1 MPFDRH
7 AASPLDSLDPASLAS
22 SFTSTSSTDAVPTP
36 TKLVAVVPTMTTATA
51 PDKAAS
57 SSSSSS
63 SSSAVAAPEIY
74 EQKDEAYFGY
84 YSMLSHQAQ
93 MLQDTVRTAAYQRA
107 ILNNARDF
115 IDKVVMDVGAGNG
128 ILSFFSAQAGAKKVY
143 AVEASNMVDCLRK
156 VVDASKAD
164 RDENEVADEKETLEL
179 MGAGDAGLGGVSF
192 GTTNPKEQR
201 NAWLQGRLVP
211 VHSKVED
218 VQPEHL
224 QGHTQVDTIVSECL
238 GVLLVHERMCES
250 FLDARD
256 RFLAPG
262 GSVFPSAGTI
272 CLAPFEDK
280 QLWNDTANK
289 AKWWLNS
296 NFYGVDVSPFASLAF
311 EENFASPVVG
321 VFAPQCLLSVSSD
334 YVIDFASISKQ
345 ELKEFTIP
353 VEWTFTN
360 AAIVHGLGG
369 WFDLHFNSQ
378 SSPPASDTDA
388 TMSEPNTASNAMSLE
403 AALNTI
409 QSASASTDA
418 ALTTLPTIDT
428 SSSTTFMTTSP
439 YAEPTHWQQVRFLLP
454 EPLAVN
460 RNQKITG
467 SIHCKVNDQRSY
479 TMTALLRVHSPD
491 ATWSDSPITTRKQV
505 WRLDRQTYSWS

>member
-1 MPFDRH
+1 
-7 AASPLDSLDPASLAS
+7 
-22 SFTSTSSTDAVPTP
+22 
-36 TKLVAVVPTMTTATA
+36 MTAQNG
-51 PDKAAS
+51 AS
-57 SSSSSS
+57 SSTTL
-63 SSSAVAAPEIY
+63 AAEIY

-107 ILNNARDF
+107 ILNNAQHDF
-115 IDKVVMDVGAGNG
+115 VDKVVMDVGAGNG
-128 ILSFFSAQAGAKKVY
+128 ILSFFAAQAGAKKVY
-143 AVEASNMVDCLRK
+143 AIEASNMVECLQK
-156 VVDASKAD
+156 VVDASNPTRKP
-164 RDENEVADEKETLEL
+164 EVVNGEKEALEL

-192 GTTNPKEQR
+192 GTTNPTEPR
-201 NAWLQGRLVP
+201 NGWLQGRLVP

-218 VQPEHL
+218 VTPKHL
-224 QGHTQVDTIVSECL
+224 EGHKQVDTIVSECL

-296 NFYGVDVSPFASLAF
+296 NFYGVDVSPFAALAF
-311 EENFASPVVG
+311 EENFSSPVVG
-321 VFAPQCLLSVSSD
+321 VFPPQCLLSVSSD
-334 YVIDFASISKQ
+334 YVIDFASITQ
-345 ELKEFTIP
+345 AELREFTVP
-353 VEWTFTN
+353 VEWTFAN

-378 SSPPASDTDA
+378 SPSHNDTDTTMGEA
-388 TMSEPNTASNAMSLE
+388 TANATNGMSLE
-403 AALNTI
+403 TALDTLKT
-409 QSASASTDA
+409 ASALASSSTPTSAASNSTDA
-418 ALTTLPTIDT
+418 ILPTLPTV
-428 SSSTTFMTTSP
+428 STTPAAGNFMTTSP
-439 YAEPTHWQQVRFLLP
+439 YADPTHWQQVRFLLP

-460 RNQKITG
+460 RNQKIAG
-467 SIHCKVNDQRSY
+467 SVHCKVNDQRSY
-479 TMTALLRVHSPD
+479 TMTAHLRLLNPD
-491 ATWSDSPITTRKQV
+491 GAASDSPTTTRKAV

>member
-1 MPFDRH
+1 
-7 AASPLDSLDPASLAS
+7 
-22 SFTSTSSTDAVPTP
+22 
-36 TKLVAVVPTMTTATA
+36 MTA
-51 PDKAAS
+51 DKGAS
-57 SSSSSS
+57 SSTTLP
-63 SSSAVAAPEIY
+63 AEIY

-107 ILNNARDF
+107 ILNNAQHDF
-115 IDKVVMDVGAGNG
+115 VDKVVMDVGAGNG
-128 ILSFFSAQAGAKKVY
+128 ILSFFAAQAGAKKVY
-143 AVEASNMVDCLRK
+143 AIEASNMVECLQK
-156 VVDASKAD
+156 VVDASHATRKP
-164 RDENEVADEKETLEL
+164 EVVKGEKEALEL

-192 GTTNPKEQR
+192 GTTNPTEQR
-201 NAWLQGRLVP
+201 NGWLQGRLVP

-218 VQPEHL
+218 VTAKHL
-224 QGHTQVDTIVSECL
+224 EGHTQVDTIVSECL

-296 NFYGVDVSPFASLAF
+296 NFYGVDVSPFAALAF
-311 EENFASPVVG
+311 EENFSSPVVG
-321 VFAPQCLLSVSSD
+321 VFPPQCLLSVSSD
-334 YVIDFASISKQ
+334 YVIDFASITQ
-345 ELKEFTIP
+345 AELREFTVP
-353 VEWTFTN
+353 VEWVFAN

-378 SSPPASDTDA
+378 SPSNNDTDTTMGEA
-388 TMSEPNTASNAMSLE
+388 TTNANGMSLE
-403 AALNTI
+403 SALDTLKTA
-409 QSASASTDA
+409 SALASASTPTSNSTDA
-418 ALTTLPTIDT
+418 ILPTIPT
-428 SSSTTFMTTSP
+428 VSTTSATAGNFMTTSP
-439 YAEPTHWQQVRFLLP
+439 YADPTHWQQVRFLLP

-460 RNQKITG
+460 RNQKIAG
-467 SIHCKVNDQRSY
+467 SVHCKVNDQRSY
-479 TMTALLRVHSPD
+479 TMTAHLRLLNPD
-491 ATWSDSPITTRKQV
+491 GTASDSPTTTRKAV

>member
-1 MPFDRH
+1 M
-7 AASPLDSLDPASLAS
+7 SN
-22 SFTSTSSTDAVPTP
+22 PTP
-36 TKLVAVVPTMTTATA
+36 EN
-51 PDKAAS
+51 AAS
-57 SSSSSS
+57 SSS
-63 SSSAVAAPEIY
+63 AAAAAEIY

-107 ILNNARDF
+107 ILNNARTDF
-115 IDKVVMDVGAGNG
+115 QDKVVMDVGAGNG
-128 ILSFFSAQAGAKKVY
+128 ILSFFSAQAGARKVY
-143 AVEASNMVDCLRK
+143 AIEASNMVECLSH
-156 VVDASKAD
+156 VVKQSEKD
-164 RDENEVADEKETLEL
+164 REGIQQEKETLEL
-179 MGAGDAGLGGVSF
+179 MGASETGTVGTGVF
-192 GTTNPKEQR
+192 GSTNPEVER
-201 NAWLQGRLVP
+201 NEWLQGRLVP

-218 VQPEHL
+218 VTPKHL
-224 QGHTQVDTIVSECL
+224 EGHEKVDTIVSECL

-280 QLWNDTANK
+280 QLYNDTVNK
-289 AKWWLNS
+289 AKWWLNN
-296 NFYGVDVSPFASLAF
+296 NFYGVDVSPFAALAF
-311 EENFASPVVG
+311 KENFSSPVVG
-321 VFAPQCLLSVSSD
+321 VFPPACLLSVSSD
-334 YVIDFASISKQ
+334 YVIDFATISKD

-353 VEWTFTN
+353 VEWAFSS

-378 SSPPASDTDA
+378 STQEAESVGEGDANMTDA
-388 TMSEPNTASNAMSLE
+388 ANPPTSLE
-403 AALNTI
+403 AALSSLTA
-409 QSASASTDA
+409 ASNGVDA
-418 ALTTLPTIDT
+418 VLNNLPTV
-428 SSSTTFMTTSP
+428 SPSSTVGGNFMTTSP

-460 RNQKITG
+460 RGQKLTG

-479 TMTALLRVHSPD
+479 TMTAQLRLQERDGTAV
-491 ATWSDSPITTRKQV
+491 DSESMRRQAV

>member
-1 MPFDRH
+1 MSNTKSTPNG
-7 AASPLDSLDPASLAS
+7 AQASYS
-22 SFTSTSSTDAVPTP
+22 SSTLAPT
-36 TKLVAVVPTMTTATA
+36 AG
-51 PDKAAS
+51 DK
-57 SSSSSS
+57 
-63 SSSAVAAPEIY
+63 Y

-107 ILNNARDF
+107 ILNSASRDF
-115 IDKVVMDVGAGNG
+115 ANKVVMDVGAGNG

-143 AVEASNMVDCLRK
+143 AIEASNMVQCLQK
-156 VVDASKAD
+156 VVDASKSS
-164 RDENEVADEKETLEL
+164 REKEEVEKEKEVLEL
-179 MGAGDAGLGGVSF
+179 MGASEGSLCANVGF
-192 GTTNPKEQR
+192 GTTNPTQPR
-201 NAWLQGRLVP
+201 NGWLEGRLVP

-218 VQPEHL
+218 VTAKDLEGL
-224 QGHTQVDTIVSECL
+224 EKVDTIVSECL

-256 RFLAPG
+256 RFLSPN

-280 QLWNDTANK
+280 QLWNDTVNK

-296 NFYGVDVSPFASLAF
+296 NFYGVDVAPFAALAF
-311 EENFASPVVG
+311 EENFSSPVVG
-321 VFAPQCLLSVSSD
+321 VFPAGCLLSVSSD
-334 YVIDFASISKQ
+334 YVVDFATISKE

-353 VEWTFTN
+353 VEWNFGQ
-360 AAIVHGLGG
+360 AALVHGLGG

-378 SSPPASDTDA
+378 STPEEGDTAMTEGD
-388 TMSEPNTASNAMSLE
+388 SEGMSLE
-403 AALNTI
+403 TALNTI
-409 QSASASTDA
+409 QSASANSA
-418 ALTTLPTIDT
+418 LPTIPTIDPT
-428 SSSTTFMTTSP
+428 TSTTAAGTGNFMTTSP

-460 RNQKITG
+460 RGQKLSG
-467 SIHCKVNDQRSY
+467 SVHCKVNDQRSY
-479 TMTALLRVHSPD
+479 TMTAHLRLLNPD
-491 ATWSDSPITTRKQV
+491 GTSSDSKATMRETV

>member
-1 MPFDRH
+1 M
-7 AASPLDSLDPASLAS
+7 AATTTGTTPKKGAS
-22 SFTSTSSTDAVPTP
+22 SS
-36 TKLVAVVPTMTTATA
+36 AT
-51 PDKAAS
+51 AAS
-57 SSSSSS
+57 SS
-63 SSSAVAAPEIY
+63 AAIY

-107 ILNNARDF
+107 ILNNAPRDF
-115 IDKVVMDVGAGNG
+115 HDKVVMDVGAGNG
-128 ILSFFSAQAGAKKVY
+128 ILSFFSAQAGARKVY
-143 AVEASNMVDCLRK
+143 AIEASNMVECLQK
-156 VVDASKAD
+156 VVDASKPD
-164 RDENEVADEKETLEL
+164 RATAEVAAEREALEL
-179 MGAGDAGLGGVSF
+179 MGAGNAGLGGVSF
-192 GTTNPKEQR
+192 GTTNPGESR

-218 VQPEHL
+218 VTPEHL
-224 QGHTQVDTIVSECL
+224 EGHPQVDTIVSECL

-256 RFLAPG
+256 RYLAPG

-296 NFYGVDVSPFASLAF
+296 NFYGVDVSPFAALAF
-311 EENFASPVVG
+311 EENFSSPVVG
-321 VFAPQCLLSVSSD
+321 VFAPQCLLSVSCD
-334 YVIDFASISKQ
+334 YVIDFASITKQ
-345 ELKEFTIP
+345 ELQEFTVP
-353 VEWTFTN
+353 VEWTFAS

-378 SSPPASDTDA
+378 AATPGADTDS
-388 TMSEPNTASNAMSLE
+388 TMGDASASGGSANGMSLQ
-403 AALNTI
+403 AALDTLK
-409 QSASASTDA
+409 SASASASAASGSGSGSNSTSMDA
-418 ALTTLPTIDT
+418 VLTTLPTID
-428 SSSTTFMTTSP
+428 SSATTPAAAAAAGNFMSTSP

-460 RNQKITG
+460 RGQKIAG
-467 SIHCKVNDQRSY
+467 SVHCKVNDQRSY
-479 TMTALLRVHSPD
+479 TMTALLRLQNPD
-491 ATWSDSPITTRKQV
+491 GTASDTPITTRKAV

>member
-1 MPFDRH
+1 
-7 AASPLDSLDPASLAS
+7 
-22 SFTSTSSTDAVPTP
+22 
-36 TKLVAVVPTMTTATA
+36 MTTNN
-51 PDKAAS
+51 PNP
-57 SSSSSS
+57 SS
-63 SSSAVAAPEIY
+63 SSSASAAAAATATATATATEIY

-107 ILNNARDF
+107 ILNNAARDF
-115 IDKVVMDVGAGNG
+115 QDKVIMDVGAGNG

-143 AVEASNMVDCLRK
+143 AVEASNMVECLTK
-156 VVDASKAD
+156 VVNASSKTGRSEA
-164 RDENEVADEKETLEL
+164 EVSKEKEMLEL
-179 MGAGDAGLGGVSF
+179 MGAGDTGLVGVGAG
-192 GTTNPKEQR
+192 TNPGEAR
-201 NAWLQGRLVP
+201 NGWLQGRLVP

-218 VQPEHL
+218 VTSKHL
-224 QGHTQVDTIVSECL
+224 EGNDKVDTIVSECL

-296 NFYGVDVSPFASLAF
+296 NFYGVDVSPFAALAF
-311 EENFASPVVG
+311 EENFSSPVVG
-321 VFAPQCLLSVSSD
+321 VFGPQCLLSVSSD
-334 YVIDFASISKQ
+334 YVIDFATISKD
-345 ELKEFTIP
+345 ELKEFTVP
-353 VEWTFTN
+353 VEWSFTN

-378 SSPPASDTDA
+378 SSPSTDTDTPMGDA
-388 TMSEPNTASNAMSLE
+388 NAANGMSLE
-403 AALNTI
+403 AALDTLKTA
-409 QSASASTDA
+409 SATASASNSMDA
-418 ALTTLPTIDT
+418 VLTNLPTIDST
-428 SSSTTFMTTSP
+428 ASTTAGNFMTTSP

-460 RNQKITG
+460 RGQKIAG
-467 SIHCKVNDQRSY
+467 SVHCKVNDQRSY
-479 TMTALLRVHSPD
+479 TMTAHLRLQNPD
-491 ATWSDSPITTRKQV
+491 GTASESKATTRTAV

>member
-1 MPFDRH
+1 
-7 AASPLDSLDPASLAS
+7 
-22 SFTSTSSTDAVPTP
+22 
-36 TKLVAVVPTMTTATA
+36 MTTNANQEGSDTA
-51 PDKAAS
+51 PSSSALAQAAAS
-57 SSSSSS
+57 SS
-63 SSSAVAAPEIY
+63 EIY

-93 MLQDTVRTAAYQRA
+93 MLQDAVRTAAYQRA
-107 ILNNARDF
+107 ILNNAPRDF
-115 IDKVVMDVGAGNG
+115 HDKVVMDVGAGNG

-143 AVEASNMVDCLRK
+143 AIEASNMVECLQK
-156 VVDASKAD
+156 VVDAAKQNREGA
-164 RDENEVADEKETLEL
+164 EVRREREALDL
-179 MGAGDAGLGGVSF
+179 MGASETGV
-192 GTTNPKEQR
+192 GPTTNPAEPR
-201 NAWLQGRLVP
+201 NAWLQARLVP

-218 VQPEHL
+218 VTPAHL
-224 QGHTQVDTIVSECL
+224 EGHTQVDTIVSECL

-280 QLWNDTANK
+280 QLWNDTINK

-296 NFYGVDVSPFASLAF
+296 NFYGVDVSPFAPLAF
-311 EENFASPVVG
+311 EEVISSPVVG

-334 YVIDFASISKQ
+334 YVIDFATISKD
-345 ELKEFTIP
+345 ELKDFTVP
-353 VEWTFTN
+353 VEWTFSS

-378 SSPPASDTDA
+378 STSTSAAGDADTTMGDA
-388 TMSEPNTASNAMSLE
+388 NSVSLE
-403 AALNTI
+403 AALDTLK
-409 QSASASTDA
+409 SASASASASALGSGSSLGTGPNGSTSIDA
-418 ALTTLPTIDT
+418 VLTALPTIEPT
-428 SSSTTFMTTSP
+428 NAGNFMTTSP

-460 RNQKITG
+460 RGQKISG
-467 SIHCKVNDQRSY
+467 SVHCKVNDQRSY
-479 TMTALLRVHSPD
+479 TMTAHLRLQNPD
-491 ATWSDSPITTRKQV
+491 GTASDSAATIRKAV

>member
-1 MPFDRH
+1 MSANTDA
-7 AASPLDSLDPASLAS
+7 AASG
-22 SFTSTSSTDAVPTP
+22 
-36 TKLVAVVPTMTTATA
+36 
-51 PDKAAS
+51 
-57 SSSSSS
+57 
-63 SSSAVAAPEIY
+63 SSSAAAAEIY

-93 MLQDTVRTAAYQRA
+93 MLQDTVRTTAYQRA
-107 ILNNARDF
+107 ILNNAARDF
-115 IDKVVMDVGAGNG
+115 HDKVVMDVGAGNG

-143 AVEASNMVDCLRK
+143 AVEASNMVECLQK
-156 VVDASKAD
+156 VVDAAKSQ
-164 RDENEVADEKETLEL
+164 REGQVVEQEKETLEL

-192 GTTNPKEQR
+192 GTTNPTEPR
-201 NAWLQGRLVP
+201 NAWLADRLVP

-218 VQPEHL
+218 VKPEHL

-256 RFLAPG
+256 KYLAPG

-296 NFYGVDVSPFASLAF
+296 NFYGVDVSPFAALAF
-311 EENFASPVVG
+311 EENFSSPVVG
-321 VFAPQCLLSVSSD
+321 VFPPQCLLSVSSD
-334 YVIDFASISKQ
+334 YVIDFATISKS
-345 ELKEFTIP
+345 ELQEFTVP
-353 VEWTFTN
+353 VEWSFAN

-378 SSPPASDTDA
+378 SPTPPNDSDA
-388 TMSEPNTASNAMSLE
+388 TMGDASAPAMSLS
-403 AALNTI
+403 AALDTI
-409 QSASASTDA
+409 NSASASASASNPTSMDA
-418 ALTTLPTIDT
+418 VLTTLPTID
-428 SSSTTFMTTSP
+428 STTPSSANNFMTTSP

-460 RNQKITG
+460 RGQKISG
-467 SIHCKVNDQRSY
+467 SVHCKVNDQRSY
-479 TMTALLRVHSPD
+479 TMTATLRLQNPD
-491 ATWSDSPITTRKQV
+491 GTALDSKTTSRKAV

>member
-1 MPFDRH
+1 M
-7 AASPLDSLDPASLAS
+7 
-22 SFTSTSSTDAVPTP
+22 STSKSTRNGTE
-36 TKLVAVVPTMTTATA
+36 
-51 PDKAAS
+51 AS
-57 SSSSSS
+57 TFGSGS
-63 SSSAVAAPEIY
+63 VAAEIY

-107 ILNNARDF
+107 ILNNAARDF
-115 IDKVVMDVGAGNG
+115 KDKVVMDVGAGNG

-143 AVEASNMVDCLRK
+143 AIEASNMVQCLQK
-156 VVDASKAD
+156 VVDAAK
-164 RDENEVADEKETLEL
+164 EVREKGEVEREREALEV
-179 MGAGDAGLGGVSF
+179 MGASEGSLGANVGF
-192 GTTNPKEQR
+192 GTTNPNEPR
-201 NAWLQGRLVP
+201 NGWLQARLVP

-218 VQPEHL
+218 VTAAHL
-224 QGHTQVDTIVSECL
+224 EGHEQVDTIVSECL

-256 RFLAPG
+256 RFLAPN

-280 QLWNDTANK
+280 QLWNDTLNK

-296 NFYGVDVSPFASLAF
+296 NFYGVDVSPFAALAF
-311 EENFASPVVG
+311 EENFSSPVVG
-321 VFAPQCLLSVSSD
+321 VFPAGCLLSVSSD
-334 YVIDFASISKQ
+334 YVIDFATISKD

-353 VEWTFTN
+353 VEWTFG
-360 AAIVHGLGG
+360 AAALVHGLGG

-378 SSPPASDTDA
+378 STPPATEDT
-388 TMSEPNTASNAMSLE
+388 TMAEGEAEAEAEVNGISLE
-403 AALNTI
+403 TALNTI
-409 QSASASTDA
+409 KSASTSAATTATTSGEASMDA
-418 ALTTLPTIDT
+418 VLTTLPTFDP
-428 SSSTTFMTTSP
+428 STTTTAAGNFMTTSP

-460 RNQKITG
+460 RGQKISG
-467 SIHCKVNDQRSY
+467 SVHCKVNDQRSY
-479 TMTALLRVHSPD
+479 TMTAHLRLLNPD
-491 ATWSDSPITTRKQV
+491 GTASDSKATKRQAV

>member
-1 MPFDRH
+1 
-7 AASPLDSLDPASLAS
+7 
-22 SFTSTSSTDAVPTP
+22 
-36 TKLVAVVPTMTTATA
+36 
-51 PDKAAS
+51 
-57 SSSSSS
+57 
-63 SSSAVAAPEIY
+63 
-74 EQKDEAYFGY
+74 
-84 YSMLSHQAQ
+84 MLSHQAQ

-107 ILNNARDF
+107 ILNNVPRDF
-115 IDKVVMDVGAGNG
+115 HDKVVMDVGAGNG

-143 AVEASNMVDCLRK
+143 AIEASNMVECLQK
-156 VVDASKAD
+156 VVDAAKPHRSPT
-164 RDENEVADEKETLEL
+164 EVATEKEALEL

-192 GTTNPKEQR
+192 GSTNPNEAR

-218 VQPEHL
+218 VTPEHL
-224 QGHTQVDTIVSECL
+224 EGHTQVDTIVSECL

-256 RFLAPG
+256 RYLAPG

-296 NFYGVDVSPFASLAF
+296 NFYGVDVSPFAALAF
-311 EENFASPVVG
+311 EENFGSPVVG

-334 YVIDFASISKQ
+334 YVIDFASITKAQ
-345 ELKEFTIP
+345 LQEFTVP
-353 VEWTFTN
+353 VEWTFAN

-378 SSPPASDTDA
+378 ASTEASDTDT
-388 TMSEPNTASNAMSLE
+388 TMGDANANAAANGMSLE
-403 AALNTI
+403 AALDTLR
-409 QSASASTDA
+409 SASASASAASGSGSASNTTSMDA
-418 ALTTLPTIDT
+418 VLTTLLTID
-428 SSSTTFMTTSP
+428 STATTPATPAAANFMSTSP

-460 RNQKITG
+460 RGQKICG
-467 SIHCKVNDQRSY
+467 SVHCKVNDQRSY
-479 TMTALLRVHSPD
+479 TMTALLRLQNPD
-491 ATWSDSPITTRKQV
+491 GTSADTPITTRKAV

>member
-1 MPFDRH
+1 
-7 AASPLDSLDPASLAS
+7 
-22 SFTSTSSTDAVPTP
+22 
-36 TKLVAVVPTMTTATA
+36 
-51 PDKAAS
+51 
-57 SSSSSS
+57 
-63 SSSAVAAPEIY
+63 
-74 EQKDEAYFGY
+74 
-84 YSMLSHQAQ
+84 MLSHQAQ

-107 ILNNARDF
+107 ILNNAPRDF
-115 IDKVVMDVGAGNG
+115 HDKVVMDVGAGNG

-143 AVEASNMVDCLRK
+143 AIEASNMVECLQK
-156 VVDASKAD
+156 VVDAAKPQRSPT
-164 RDENEVADEKETLEL
+164 EVAQEKEALEL

-192 GTTNPKEQR
+192 GTTNPSESR

-218 VQPEHL
+218 VTPEHL
-224 QGHTQVDTIVSECL
+224 EGHTQVDTIVSECL

-250 FLDARD
+250 FLNARD
-256 RFLAPG
+256 RYLAPG

-296 NFYGVDVSPFASLAF
+296 NFYRVDVSPFAALAF
-311 EENFASPVVG
+311 EENFSSPVVG
-321 VFAPQCLLSVSSD
+321 VFPPQCLLSVSSD
-334 YVIDFASISKQ
+334 YVIDFASITKE
-345 ELKEFTIP
+345 ELKEFTVP

-378 SSPPASDTDA
+378 APTPVSDTDM
-388 TMSEPNTASNAMSLE
+388 TMGDANANGGANGMSLE
-403 AALNTI
+403 AALATLKTA
-409 QSASASTDA
+409 SASASAASGSASNTTSMDA
-418 ALTTLPTIDT
+418 VLTTLPTID
-428 SSSTTFMTTSP
+428 STATTPATAGNFMTTSP

-460 RNQKITG
+460 RGQKISG
-467 SIHCKVNDQRSY
+467 SVHCKVNDQRSY
-479 TMTALLRVHSPD
+479 TMTALLRLQNPD
-491 ATWSDSPITTRKQV
+491 GTSSDTPIATRKAV

>member
-1 MPFDRH
+1 MTEPINKA
-7 AASPLDSLDPASLAS
+7 AASASGSGSASAAGPSAPAS
-22 SFTSTSSTDAVPTP
+22 
-36 TKLVAVVPTMTTATA
+36 A
-51 PDKAAS
+51 PAP
-57 SSSSSS
+57 
-63 SSSAVAAPEIY
+63 SAEIY

-115 IDKVVMDVGAGNG
+115 QDKVVMDVGAGNG

-143 AVEASNMVDCLRK
+143 AIEASNMVECLRH
-156 VVDASKAD
+156 VVNASERNSNSKAAGSSEAEEV
-164 RDENEVADEKETLEL
+164 RNEAEILEL
-179 MGAGDAGLGGVSF
+179 MGASDASAAPAAAGLF
-192 GTTNPKEQR
+192 GTTNPAESR

-218 VQPEHL
+218 VTSEHL

-289 AKWWLNS
+289 AKWWLNN
-296 NFYGVDVSPFASLAF
+296 NFYGVDVSPFAKLAF
-311 EENFASPVVG
+311 EENFSSPVVG

-334 YVIDFASISKQ
+334 YVIDFATITKQ
-345 ELKEFTIP
+345 HLQEFTVP
-353 VEWTFTN
+353 VEWTFAH

-378 SSPPASDTDA
+378 STPNEDA
-388 TMSEPNTASNAMSLE
+388 TMNDASTGGAMSVE
-403 AALNTI
+403 AALDTLKA
-409 QSASASTDA
+409 ASAASAASGTAMDA
-418 ALTTLPTIDT
+418 VLNTLPTVDT
-428 SSSTTFMTTSP
+428 ANTGNFMTTSP
-439 YAEPTHWQQVRFLLP
+439 YADATHWQQVRFLLQ

-460 RNQKITG
+460 RGQKLGG
-467 SIHCKVNDQRSY
+467 SVHCKVNDQRSY
-479 TMTALLRVHSPD
+479 TMTAQLRLQNPD
-491 ATWSDSPITTRKQV
+491 GTASDSSITTRKAV
-505 WRLDRQTYSWS
+505 WRLDRQTYSW

>member
-1 MPFDRH
+1 MTEPINKA
-7 AASPLDSLDPASLAS
+7 AASGSGSGSASAAGPSAPAS
-22 SFTSTSSTDAVPTP
+22 
-36 TKLVAVVPTMTTATA
+36 A
-51 PDKAAS
+51 PAP
-57 SSSSSS
+57 
-63 SSSAVAAPEIY
+63 SAEIY

-115 IDKVVMDVGAGNG
+115 QDKVVMDVGAGNG

-143 AVEASNMVDCLRK
+143 AIEASNMVECLRH
-156 VVDASKAD
+156 VVNASERNSNSKAAGSSEAEEV
-164 RDENEVADEKETLEL
+164 RNEAEILEL
-179 MGAGDAGLGGVSF
+179 MGASDASAAPAAAGLF
-192 GTTNPKEQR
+192 GTTNPAESR

-218 VQPEHL
+218 VTSEHL

-250 FLDARD
+250 FLNARD

-289 AKWWLNS
+289 AKWWLNN
-296 NFYGVDVSPFASLAF
+296 NFYGVDVSPFAKLAF
-311 EENFASPVVG
+311 EENFSSPVVG

-334 YVIDFASISKQ
+334 YVIDFATITKQ
-345 ELKEFTIP
+345 HLQEFTVP
-353 VEWTFTN
+353 VEWTFAH

-378 SSPPASDTDA
+378 STPNEDA
-388 TMSEPNTASNAMSLE
+388 TMNDASTGGAMSVE
-403 AALNTI
+403 AALDTLKA
-409 QSASASTDA
+409 ASAASGTAMDA
-418 ALTTLPTIDT
+418 VLNTLPTVDT
-428 SSSTTFMTTSP
+428 ANTGNFMTTSP
-439 YAEPTHWQQVRFLLP
+439 YAEATHWQQVRFLLQ

-460 RNQKITG
+460 RGQKLGG
-467 SIHCKVNDQRSY
+467 SVHCKVNDQRSY
-479 TMTALLRVHSPD
+479 TMTAQLRLQNPD
-491 ATWSDSPITTRKQV
+491 GTASDSSITTRKAV
-505 WRLDRQTYSWS
+505 WRLDRQTYSW

>member
-1 MPFDRH
+1 
-7 AASPLDSLDPASLAS
+7 
-22 SFTSTSSTDAVPTP
+22 
-36 TKLVAVVPTMTTATA
+36 MT
-51 PDKAAS
+51 AS
-57 SSSSSS
+57 SSDNPS
-63 SSSAVAAPEIY
+63 SSSAAAEIY

-107 ILNNARDF
+107 ILSNAPRDF
-115 IDKVVMDVGAGNG
+115 NDKVVMDVGAGNG

-143 AVEASNMVDCLRK
+143 AIEASNMVECLQRVAK
-156 VVDASKAD
+156 ASES
-164 RDENEVADEKETLEL
+164 RSTQEVEREKETLEL
-179 MGAGDAGLGGVSF
+179 MGATDAGGVLAASGGF
-192 GTTNPKEQR
+192 GTTNPTEAR
-201 NAWLQGRLVP
+201 NGWLQGRLVP

-218 VQPEHL
+218 VTPQMLE
-224 QGHTQVDTIVSECL
+224 GHEKVDTIVSECL

-280 QLWNDTANK
+280 QLWTDTANK
-289 AKWWLNS
+289 AKWWLNN
-296 NFYGVDVSPFASLAF
+296 NFYGVDVSPFAALAF
-311 EENFASPVVG
+311 EENFSSPVVG
-321 VFAPQCLLSVSSD
+321 VFGPQCLLSVSSD
-334 YVIDFASISKQ
+334 YVIDFASISKE
-345 ELKEFTIP
+345 ELKEFTVP
-353 VEWTFTN
+353 VEWTFAN

-378 SSPPASDTDA
+378 SSSPSSSSSAANGGDTDT
-388 TMSEPNTASNAMSLE
+388 TMGDAANSNAATGTNGMSLE
-403 AALNTI
+403 AALDTLKTASASA
-409 QSASASTDA
+409 SASASTSASAATASGSNSMDA
-418 ALTTLPTIDT
+418 VLTAFPTID
-428 SSSTTFMTTSP
+428 SLSAANNNAAAGNFMSTSP

-460 RNQKITG
+460 RGQKISG
-467 SIHCKVNDQRSY
+467 SVHCKVNDQRSY
-479 TMTALLRVHSPD
+479 TMTAHLRLQYPD
-491 ATWSDSPITTRKQV
+491 GTAFDSKSTTRKAV